1 MTTKQELEFAL
12 RNAMKSGDEVS
23 KRTIRMVLASIKL
36 VEVEKGSS
44 LSETELAA
52 ILQKEIKLR
61 KEAIQD
67 AEKGNRPDLVEANQA
82 EIKVLE
88 TFLPQQLTEDELT
101 AVAKAV
107 INQVGANSPADMGKV
122 MKMLLPQ
129 IKGQAPNEL
138 VSKIV
143 RQLLNG

>member
-44 LSETELAA
+44 LSEPELAA

-101 AVAKAV
+101 AIAKAV